1 MKGNGINVRKVIV
14 QNAGSNPEQTIVKM
28 VSTIK
33 DKIWGWLI
41 ADDLH
46 GVFWCRNGRTPSRPP
61 CLQTPSCP
69 PTQSYCQP
77 SRPPTGA
84 HGLRE
89 DSRQARRSSEKDGA
103 EPGARWK
110 GGAAYTSSRASAALL
125 GNRVLCRV
133 SSLGLLEG
141 GLQFPSV
148 LGSLCA
154 ARLRSLAANA
164 AIKACFAPG
173 LMLGSVV
180 EWPVRPPWSR
190 GTGR

>member
-1 MKGNGINVRKVIV
+1 ML
-14 QNAGSNPEQTIVKM
+14 
-28 VSTIK
+28 STIRN
-33 DKIWGWLI
+33 KIWGWSI

-46 GVFWCRNGRTPSRPP
+46 GVFWCMNGRTPSRRSCPR
-61 CLQTPSCP
+61 TPSCP
-69 PTQSYCQP
+69 PTQTSCQP

-89 DSRQARRSSEKDGA
+89 DSRLARSSSEKDGA
-103 EPGARWK
+103 EAGARWK
-110 GGAAYTSSRASAALL
+110 GGAAYTSSRASVALL

-133 SSLGLLEG
+133 LSLGLQEG
-141 GLQFPSV
+141 GLQFPSGS
-148 LGSLCA
+148 GSLCA
-154 ARLRSLAANA
+154 ARLRSRAANA

-180 EWPVRPPWSR
+180 EWPVRPPWSW